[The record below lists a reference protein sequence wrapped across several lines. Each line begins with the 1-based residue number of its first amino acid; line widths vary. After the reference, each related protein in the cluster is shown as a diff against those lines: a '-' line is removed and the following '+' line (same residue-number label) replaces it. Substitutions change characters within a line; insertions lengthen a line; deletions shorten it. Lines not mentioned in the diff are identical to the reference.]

1 MPWTDLKTRRWPAF
15 DQGADSARA
24 REKVAV
30 GSSRE
35 RELLADLRR
44 RSDELKRRSDELE
57 RRSHELSRQ
66 AEEMRQDW
74 RRKRADPGVPGAV
87 PERHD
92 GPGAES
98 PEGRDRGE
106 SSEGRDGGS

>member
-57 RRSHELSRQ
+57 RRSDELSRQ

-74 RRKRADPGVPGAV
+74 RRKRADPGVPGARPSV
-87 PERHD
+87 TTDRAPR
-92 GPGAES
+92 AQRVAT
-98 PEGRDRGE
+98 EGRAPRVATAGA
-106 SSEGRDGGS
+106 

>member
-1 MPWTDLKTRRWPAF
+1 
-15 DQGADSARA
+15 
-24 REKVAV
+24 
-30 GSSRE
+30 
-35 RELLADLRR
+35 
-44 RSDELKRRSDELE
+44 
-57 RRSHELSRQ
+57 
-66 AEEMRQDW
+66 MRQDW